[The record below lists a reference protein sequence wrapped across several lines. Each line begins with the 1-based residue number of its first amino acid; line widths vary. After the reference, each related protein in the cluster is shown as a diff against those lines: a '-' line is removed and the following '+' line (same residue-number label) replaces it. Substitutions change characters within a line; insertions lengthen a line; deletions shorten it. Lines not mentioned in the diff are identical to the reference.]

1 MTHKR
6 PRPDTKPNRTTP
18 IRGATPNLLNLP
30 MGLGELRIWRHPA
43 AVGATGRCIGHTDL
57 DVDRRRAKRLAH
69 RIRALQRRSGAGR
82 LILTSPLRR
91 AAEVGR
97 WLRRW
102 GWQHRVDA
110 RLSEADFGRW
120 DGRRWA
126 DIQTA
131 DMAGW
136 TDDFVAFRPGGG
148 ESVQMLRQRVRAL
161 LDDPALKGASVWAVG
176 HAGWLS
182 ALRTLHLEPPRAVD
196 WPAAIGHGNALL
208 ARPVG
213 GAAPTTP

>member
-1 MTHKR
+1 MRRVFVIDMEGLAQFSDPQVMSLAALQQRLHRWR
-6 PRPDTKPNRTTP
+6 PADGERRSWALPDTVS
-18 IRGATPNLLNLP
+18 
-30 MGLGELRIWRHPA
+30 
-43 AVGATGRCIGHTDL
+43 AVAE
-57 DVDRRRAKRLAH
+57 
-69 RIRALQRRSGAGR
+69 RRSGAGR

-136 TDDFVAFRPGGG
+136 TDNFVAFRPGGG

-161 LDDPALKGASVWAVG
+161 
-176 HAGWLS
+176 
-182 ALRTLHLEPPRAVD
+182 
-196 WPAAIGHGNALL
+196 NA
-208 ARPVG
+208 G
-213 GAAPTTP
+213 GAGAWSDVRRGNWA